1 MLIQQLCSCDSSPSV
16 CNDLKCLE
24 MSSSSSNHS
33 ETSIKGSD
41 FFKNET
47 KQKNNV
53 VEDESG
59 FSSISSHDNNN
70 SPTYPELGLPPTGHL
85 PIDKFS
91 RRWSSVSSTPI
102 NQSYNYHTTG
112 SSNTS
117 TPIKVCWV

>member
-1 MLIQQLCSCDSSPSV
+1 
-16 CNDLKCLE
+16 
-24 MSSSSSNHS
+24 MSN
-33 ETSIKGSD
+33 KGLG
-41 FFKNET
+41 FFKKEA
-47 KQKNNV
+47 KQKNNII
-53 VEDESG
+53 EDESG

-102 NQSYNYHTTG
+102 NQSYNYHATG

-117 TPIKVCWV
+117 THIKVCWV